1 MTLILIVDDDEPIR
15 EYAKAVLE
23 GVGYE
28 VETAWSGEQALKY
41 LVLGRPDML
50 LVDINMPGMSGLEL
64 IGRVRL
70 RQKFKDIPVLV
81 FSASG
86 LGVDIQAAI
95 RAGAGGYLLKP
106 FAAEDL
112 TAKVAAVLAAA
123 ESGPAQPNHWADRPG
138 AG

>member
-1 MTLILIVDDDEPIR
+1 MTLILVVDDDEPVR
-15 EYAKAVLE
+15 EYARLVLE
-23 GVGYE
+23 AAGYE
-28 VETAWSGEQALKY
+28 VATAWSGENALKY

-50 LVDINMPGMSGLEL
+50 LIDVNMPGMSGLEL

-70 RQKFKDIPVLV
+70 RSRFKDVPILV

-112 TAKVAAVLAAA
+112 TAKVAAILAAA
-123 ESGPAQPNHWADRPG
+123 EGGESRPAHWADR
-138 AG
+138 AQS

>member
-1 MTLILIVDDDEPIR
+1 MTLILVVDDDEPIR

-23 GVGYE
+23 GAGYE
-28 VETAWSGEQALKY
+28 VETAWSGEHALKY
-41 LVLGRPDML
+41 LVLGRPDL
-50 LVDINMPGMSGLEL
+50 LLIDINMPGMSGLDL
-64 IGRVRL
+64 MGRIRL
-70 RQKFKDIPVLV
+70 RSRFKDTPILV

-123 ESGPAQPNHWADRPG
+123 DPGPAQPSHWADRAQG
-138 AG
+138 

>member
-1 MTLILIVDDDEPIR
+1 MATHVLIVDDDEPVR
-15 EYAKAVLE
+15 EYARLVLE
-23 GVGYE
+23 AAGYA

-41 LVLGRPDML
+41 LILGRPDLL

-64 IGRVRL
+64 IARVRL
-70 RQKFKDIPVLV
+70 RRHFAQTPILV

-106 FAAEDL
+106 FTAEDL
-112 TAKVAAVLAAA
+112 TAKVAGVLAAA
-123 ESGPAQPNHWADRPG
+123 APDAAHWADQARG
-138 AG
+138 

>member
-15 EYAKAVLE
+15 EYARAVLE
-23 GVGYE
+23 AAGYE
-28 VETAWSGEQALKY
+28 VETAWSGENALKY

-50 LVDINMPGMSGLEL
+50 LVDVNMPGMSGLEL
-64 IGRVRL
+64 IARIRL
-70 RQKFKDIPVLV
+70 RNRFKETPILV

-106 FAAEDL
+106 FAAEEL

-123 ESGPAQPNHWADRPG
+123 DPGASPAGHWADR
-138 AG
+138 AQR